1 MRIKKIFKLA
11 LKIFLPLIF
20 IFVCLEC
27 LMIVFDPYLF
37 KGFYEYDPDLGF
49 RVRPYSPNFDGT
61 LTNQFGFNA
70 RDYPLQKT
78 PGVFRILVIGDSFNW
93 AGGREGNYTALL
105 EHMFE
110 RRDGGHKTDIINAGY
125 PMTHTGEELAMLK
138 KYGLQYNPDMVV
150 LGFFMGN
157 DFVDADP
164 DRKRIVVN
172 GIYMDISRRTEL
184 KLLGYPIIPQ
194 SRLLLFMEQ
203 KYRVYREAKKAA
215 RDNQTQPT
223 QPGTF
228 AEDTYL
234 DIERG
239 RLEFFNLSYLRDGRF
254 QPKID
259 YILQSIAEMDAL
271 LKSRNIKLVLAVYPD
286 EFQINEKVLQAVV
299 DKYKLRRENY
309 DLNPGQS
316 ILKPFLD
323 SKGIPFVDFT
333 NRFRAEGKKQDLYL
347 LRDTHWNAAG
357 NQLAADILFEDL
369 GQRLGSVNR

>member
-1 MRIKKIFKLA
+1 M
-11 LKIFLPLIF
+11 
-20 IFVCLEC
+20 LE
-27 LMIVFDPYLF
+27 
-37 KGFYEYDPDLGF
+37 G
-49 RVRPYSPNFDGT
+49 
-61 LTNQFGFNA
+61 
-70 RDYPLQKT
+70 
-78 PGVFRILVIGDSFNW
+78 W
-93 AGGREGNYTALL
+93 
-105 EHMFE
+105 
-110 RRDGGHKTDIINAGY
+110 DGGYKTDIINAGY

-150 LGFFMGN
+150 LGFLMVN

-259 YILQSIAEMDAL
+259 YILQGIAEID
-271 LKSRNIKLVLAVYPD
+271 P
-286 EFQINEKVLQAVV
+286 
-299 DKYKLRRENY
+299 
-309 DLNPGQS
+309 
-316 ILKPFLD
+316 
-323 SKGIPFVDFT
+323 
-333 NRFRAEGKKQDLYL
+333 L
-347 LRDTHWNAAG
+347 LRSRK
-357 NQLAADILFEDL
+357 F
-369 GQRLGSVNR
+369 